1 MKKINFVLTLVILAS
16 LVLAACASQPEPVVE
31 ETASEVA
38 VEEEVAEESETE
50 EDAVRVLFMT
60 EDPIGINPYYVSGL
74 DGLEMAEAEFNI
86 ETTIIEG
93 TGDPAQNDEN
103 VRAVFREG
111 YDLIILMTFG
121 FNDILTEV
129 APEYPDIPVVCID
142 CAAEVDNV
150 LNVDFKAYE
159 TSFLNGVAAGL
170 LTETNFIGQIGAVD
184 IPFVHR
190 YVDPYTAGVEYVN
203 PDATMLEPLW
213 VGDWAD
219 PATAKELAL
228 TLSGQGADII
238 NGVAAGGNPGIFEAA
253 QDVGFL
259 THGIDINECPLA
271 PGYVIENNLKRVDLT
286 VYGSIKSF
294 IAGEQIGGW
303 VAYGVADGGVD
314 MAVFAWPDDDS
325 QCVLA
330 DNPDAL
336 AKVAELRQMIID
348 EEIVIPDPLYGGDYV
363 LP

>member
-1 MKKINFVLTLVILAS
+1 MFKKRYLTLALIALFAIALTS
-16 LVLAACASQPEPVVE
+16 CQP
-31 ETASEVA
+31 ANK
-38 VEEEVAEESETE
+38 SETDLPAAE
-50 EDAVRVLFMT
+50 VPVRVLFMT
-60 EDPIGINPYYVSGL
+60 EDPIGINPYFISGL
-74 DGLEMAEAEFNI
+74 DGLAMAEAEFNI

-103 VRAVFREG
+103 VRAVLREG

-121 FNDILTEV
+121 FDDILTEV
-129 APEYPDIPVVCID
+129 APEYPDIPIVCID

-150 LNVDFKAYE
+150 LNVDFSSYE
-159 TSFLNGVAAGL
+159 SSFLNGAAAGL
-170 LTETNFIGQIGAVD
+170 LTETNIIGQVGAVD

-190 YVDPYTAGVEYVN
+190 YVDPYTVGVGYVN
-203 PDATMLEPLW
+203 SDATMLEPLW

-238 NGVAAGGNPGIFEAA
+238 NGLAAGGNPGIFEAA
-253 QDVGFL
+253 QEVGFL

-286 VYGSIKSF
+286 VYGSIESF
-294 IAGEQIGGW
+294 MAGEQLGGW
-303 VAYGVADGGVD
+303 AAYGLADGGVD

-336 AKVAELRQMIID
+336 AKVAEMRQMIID
-348 EEIVIPDPLYGGDYV
+348 GKIVIPDPLWGGDYI